1 MNRKKTDT
9 GKQIKQEETMIV
21 FTSEFRKGLRVLVE
35 TEPCMIVDFQHVNP
49 GKGGAFVRTRLKS
62 FITGNVL
69 ERTYRSGEKLE
80 VPDMEEKQ
88 MQFLY
93 KEGTDYHFMNEA
105 TYEQLY
111 IDEKSLGD
119 AKNYL
124 KEGMVATILFYQGK
138 TLGVDI
144 QNFVELVIV
153 QTEPGVK
160 GNTAQNAT
168 KPAVLE
174 TGYTI
179 NVPLFVEEGDK
190 VRIDTRSGE
199 YMDRVLK

>member
-1 MNRKKTDT
+1 
-9 GKQIKQEETMIV
+9 MIV

-93 KEGTDYHFMNEA
+93 KENTDYHFMNEA
-105 TYEQLY
+105 TYEQIF

>member
-1 MNRKKTDT
+1 MV
-9 GKQIKQEETMIV
+9 IS
-21 FTSEFRKGLRVLVE
+21 TSEFRKGLRVLME
-35 TEPCMIVDFQHVNP
+35 NEPFLIVDFQHVNP

-62 FITGNVL
+62 FISGNVL
-69 ERTYRSGEKLE
+69 DRTFRSGEKLD
-80 VPDMEEKQ
+80 VPEMEEKQ

-93 KEGTDYHFMNEA
+93 KEGTDYHFMNEN
-105 TYEQLY
+105 TYEQIF

-119 AKNYL
+119 TKNYL
-124 KEGMVATILFYQGK
+124 KEGMVVMMLFYQEK

-144 QNFVELVIV
+144 QNFVELLIT

-179 NVPLFVEEGDK
+179 QVPLFVEEGDT
-190 VRIDTRSGE
+190 VRIDTRTGD

>member
-1 MNRKKTDT
+1 
-9 GKQIKQEETMIV
+9 MIIS
-21 FTSEFRKGLRVLVE
+21 TSEFRKGVKVLVE
-35 TEPCMIVDFQHVNP
+35 NEPCLIVDFQHVNP

-62 FITGNVL
+62 FITGNIL

-80 VPDMEEKQ
+80 VPEMEEKQ

-93 KEGTDYHFMNEA
+93 KEGTDYHFMNEV
-105 TYEQLY
+105 TYEQIF
-111 IDEKSLGD
+111 IDEKNLGE

-124 KEGMVATILFYQGK
+124 KEGMVATILFYQGR

-144 QNFVELVIV
+144 QNFVELLIV

-190 VRIDTRSGE
+190 VRIDTRTGE

>member
-1 MNRKKTDT
+1 MV
-9 GKQIKQEETMIV
+9 IS
-21 FTSEFRKGLRVLVE
+21 TSEFRKGVRVLMDN
-35 TEPCMIVDFQHVNP
+35 EPFLIVDFQHVNP

-62 FITGNVL
+62 FISGNVL
-69 ERTYRSGEKLE
+69 DKTFRSGEKLD

-93 KEGTDYHFMNEA
+93 KEGTDYHFMNEN
-105 TYEQLY
+105 TYEQIF

-119 AKNYL
+119 TKNYL
-124 KEGMVATILFYQGK
+124 KEGMVAMILFYQGK
-138 TLGVDI
+138 TLGVDM
-144 QNFVELVIV
+144 QNFVELLIV

-168 KPAVLE
+168 KPAILE
-174 TGYTI
+174 TGYAI
-179 NVPLFVEEGDK
+179 QVPLFVEEGDT
-190 VRIDTRSGE
+190 VRIDTRTGD

>member
-1 MNRKKTDT
+1 
-9 GKQIKQEETMIV
+9 MIIS
-21 FTSEFRKGLRVLVE
+21 TSEFRKGVKVLVE
-35 TEPCMIVDFQHVNP
+35 NEPCMIVEFQHVNP

-62 FITGNVL
+62 FVTGNVL

-80 VPDMEEKQ
+80 VPEMEEKQ

-93 KEGTDYHFMNEA
+93 KEGTDYHFMNEV
-105 TYEQLY
+105 TYEQLF
-111 IDEKSLGD
+111 INEKSLGD

-124 KEGMVATILFYQGK
+124 KEGMVATILFYQGR

-144 QNFVELVIV
+144 QNFVELLII

-190 VRIDTRSGE
+190 VRIDTRTGD
-199 YMDRVLK
+199 YMDRVK

>member
-1 MNRKKTDT
+1 MV
-9 GKQIKQEETMIV
+9 V
-21 FTSEFRKGLRVLVE
+21 FTSEFRKGLKVLVE
-35 TEPCMIVDFQHVNP
+35 NEPCMIVESQHVNP

-80 VPDMEEKQ
+80 VPEMEEKQ

-93 KEGTDYHFMNEA
+93 KEGADYHFMNEV
-105 TYEQLY
+105 TYEQLF

-144 QNFVELVIV
+144 QNFVELLIV
-153 QTEPGVK
+153 STEPGVK

-190 VRIDTRSGE
+190 VRIDTRTGD

>member
-1 MNRKKTDT
+1 MV
-9 GKQIKQEETMIV
+9 IS
-21 FTSEFRKGLRVLVE
+21 TSEFRKGVRVLMDN
-35 TEPCMIVDFQHVNP
+35 EPFLIVDFQHVNP

-62 FITGNVL
+62 FISGNVL
-69 ERTYRSGEKLE
+69 DRTFRSGEKLD

-93 KEGTDYHFMNEA
+93 KEGTDYHFMNEN
-105 TYEQLY
+105 TYEQIF

-119 AKNYL
+119 TKNYL
-124 KEGMVATILFYQGK
+124 KEGMVAMILFYQGK
-138 TLGVDI
+138 TLGVDM
-144 QNFVELVIV
+144 QNFVELLIV

-174 TGYTI
+174 TGYAI
-179 NVPLFVEEGDK
+179 QVPLFVEEGDT
-190 VRIDTRSGE
+190 VRIDTRTGD

>member
-1 MNRKKTDT
+1 MV
-9 GKQIKQEETMIV
+9 IS
-21 FTSEFRKGLRVLVE
+21 TSEFRKGLRVLMDN
-35 TEPCMIVDFQHVNP
+35 EPFLIVDFQHVNP

-62 FITGNVL
+62 FISGNVL
-69 ERTYRSGEKLE
+69 DRTFRSGEKLD

-93 KEGTDYHFMNEA
+93 KEGVDYHFMNEN
-105 TYEQLY
+105 TYEQLFV
-111 IDEKSLGD
+111 DEKSLGD
-119 AKNYL
+119 TKNYL
-124 KEGMVATILFYQGK
+124 KEGMVVMMLFYQGK

-144 QNFVELVIV
+144 QNFVELLIT

-179 NVPLFVEEGDK
+179 QVPLFVEEGDT
-190 VRIDTRSGE
+190 VRIDTRTGD

>member
-1 MNRKKTDT
+1 
-9 GKQIKQEETMIV
+9 MIIS
-21 FTSEFRKGLRVLVE
+21 TSEFRKGVKVLVE
-35 TEPCMIVDFQHVNP
+35 NEPCMIVEFQHVNP

-62 FITGNVL
+62 FITGNIL

-80 VPDMEEKQ
+80 VPEMEEKQ

-93 KEGTDYHFMNEA
+93 KEGTDYHFMNEV
-105 TYEQLY
+105 TYEQIF
-111 IDEKSLGD
+111 IDEKSLGE

-124 KEGMVATILFYQGK
+124 KEGMVATILFYQGR

-144 QNFVELVIV
+144 QNFVELLIV

-190 VRIDTRSGE
+190 VRIDTRTGE
-199 YMDRVLK
+199 YMDRVK

>member
-1 MNRKKTDT
+1 
-9 GKQIKQEETMIV
+9 MIIS
-21 FTSEFRKGLRVLVE
+21 TSEFRKGVKVLVE
-35 TEPCMIVDFQHVNP
+35 NEPCMIVEFQHVNP

-80 VPDMEEKQ
+80 VPEMEEKQ

-93 KEGTDYHFMNEA
+93 KEGTDYHFMNEV
-105 TYEQLY
+105 TYEQLF

-124 KEGMVATILFYQGK
+124 KEGMVATILFNQRK

-144 QNFVELVIV
+144 QNFVELLIV

-190 VRIDTRSGE
+190 VRIDTRTGE

>member
-1 MNRKKTDT
+1 
-9 GKQIKQEETMIV
+9 MIV
-21 FTSEFRKGLRVLVE
+21 STSEFRKGLRILVDN
-35 TEPCMIVDFQHVNP
+35 EPFVIVDFQHVKP

-62 FITGNVL
+62 LVSGNVL
-69 ERTYRSGEKLE
+69 DRTYRSGDKAE
-80 VPDMEEKQ
+80 VPEMEEKA

-93 KEGTDYHFMNEA
+93 KEDVNYHFMDQN
-105 TYEQLY
+105 TYDQLF

-124 KEGMVATILFYQGK
+124 KEGMVATILFYQGR

-144 QNFVELVIV
+144 QNFVELRIV
-153 QTEPGVK
+153 QAEPGVK
-160 GNTAQNAT
+160 GDTAQNAT

-179 NVPLFVEEGDK
+179 QVPLFVEEGDT
-190 VRIDTRSGE
+190 VRIDTRTGD

>member
-1 MNRKKTDT
+1 MV
-9 GKQIKQEETMIV
+9 IS
-21 FTSEFRKGLRVLVE
+21 TSEFRKGLRVLME
-35 TEPCMIVDFQHVNP
+35 NEPFLIVDFQHVNP

-62 FITGNVL
+62 FISGNVL
-69 ERTYRSGEKLE
+69 DRTFRSGEKLD
-80 VPDMEEKQ
+80 VPEMEEKQ

-93 KEGTDYHFMNEA
+93 KEGTDYHFMNEN
-105 TYEQLY
+105 TYEQIF

-119 AKNYL
+119 TKNYL
-124 KEGMVATILFYQGK
+124 KEGMVVMMLFYQEK

-144 QNFVELVIV
+144 QNFVELLIT
-153 QTEPGVK
+153 QTEPRVK
-160 GNTAQNAT
+160 GNTAHNAT

-179 NVPLFVEEGDK
+179 QVPLFVEEGDT
-190 VRIDTRSGE
+190 VRIDTRTGD

>member
-1 MNRKKTDT
+1 MSSK
-9 GKQIKQEETMIV
+9 E
-21 FTSEFRKGLRVLVE
+21 
-35 TEPCMIVDFQHVNP
+35 H
-49 GKGGAFVRTRLKS
+49 
-62 FITGNVL
+62 
-69 ERTYRSGEKLE
+69 YRSGEKLE
-80 VPDMEEKQ
+80 VPEMEEKQ

-93 KEGTDYHFMNEA
+93 KEGTDYHFMNEV
-105 TYEQLY
+105 TYEQLF

-144 QNFVELVIV
+144 QNFVELLIV

-179 NVPLFVEEGDK
+179 QRPSFC
-190 VRIDTRSGE
+190 
-199 YMDRVLK
+199 

>member
-1 MNRKKTDT
+1 
-9 GKQIKQEETMIV
+9 MIIS
-21 FTSEFRKGLRVLVE
+21 TSEFRKGVKVLVE
-35 TEPCMIVDFQHVNP
+35 NEPCMIVEFQHVNP

-80 VPDMEEKQ
+80 VPEMEEKQ

-93 KEGTDYHFMNEA
+93 KEGTDYHFMNEV
-105 TYEQLY
+105 TYEQLF

-124 KEGMVATILFYQGK
+124 KEGMVATILFYQGR

-144 QNFVELVIV
+144 QNFVELLIV

-190 VRIDTRSGE
+190 VRIDTRTGD
-199 YMDRVLK
+199 YMDRVK

>member
-1 MNRKKTDT
+1 
-9 GKQIKQEETMIV
+9 
-21 FTSEFRKGLRVLVE
+21 
-35 TEPCMIVDFQHVNP
+35 
-49 GKGGAFVRTRLKS
+49 
-62 FITGNVL
+62 
-69 ERTYRSGEKLE
+69 
-80 VPDMEEKQ
+80 

-93 KEGTDYHFMNEA
+93 KEGTDYHFMNEV
-105 TYEQLY
+105 TYEQLF

-144 QNFVELVIV
+144 QNFVELLIV

-190 VRIDTRSGE
+190 VRIDTRTGD